1 MTAKEDKHQVPKSSR
16 QAIDPTESNEMGS
29 ATDGRETRISQLINW
44 QGPLPPPQAL
54 EDYDRVVKN
63 GAERVFKQFE
73 KEGNHRRDMERSHL
87 NAQIRDLMIG
97 KALAFVFVMA
107 VVGWGIY
114 AVSQGSSIVGGA
126 VVFGA
131 LASIVFAFVKVTGE
145 SESRKSKNI
154 E

>member
-1 MTAKEDKHQVPKSSR
+1 MTEKEEKEKVPKSSR
-16 QAIDPTESNEMGS
+16 QEVDPNEATGVGSTVES
-29 ATDGRETRISQLINW
+29 REARVSQLINW

-54 EDYDRVVKN
+54 EAYDRVVKN

-73 KEGNHRRDMERSHL
+73 KEGNHRRDMEHLHL

-97 KALAFVFVMA
+97 KSLAFIFVMS

-114 AVSQGSSIVGGA
+114 AVSKGSSIVGGA

-131 LASIVFAFVKVTGE
+131 LASVVLAFLKVTGE
-145 SESRKSKNI
+145 SNSQKSNTD

>member
-1 MTAKEDKHQVPKSSR
+1 MTAKEDKHQLRKSSK
-16 QAIDPTESNEMGS
+16 QEIDPNEANETGS

-73 KEGNHRRDMERSHL
+73 REGNHRRDMEKLHL

-97 KALAFVFVMA
+97 KFFAFIFVMSI
-107 VVGWGIY
+107 VGMGVY
-114 AVSQGSSIVGGA
+114 AVSQQASVVGGA

-131 LASIVFAFVKVTGE
+131 LASVVWAFVKVTGE
-145 SESRKSKNI
+145 SGSQRPKNI

>member
-1 MTAKEDKHQVPKSSR
+1 MTEKKERQQVPKSSK
-16 QAIDPTESNEMGS
+16 QEIDPNDTNKIGS
-29 ATDGRETRISQLINW
+29 ATDGRETRVSQLINW

-73 KEGNHRRDMERSHL
+73 KEGNHRRDMEHLHL

-97 KALAFVFVMA
+97 KIFAFIFVMSI
-107 VVGWGIY
+107 VGMGVY
-114 AVSQGSSIVGGA
+114 AVSQQASVVGGA

-131 LASIVFAFVKVTGE
+131 LASVVWAFVKVTGE
-145 SESRKSKNI
+145 TGSQRSKHM